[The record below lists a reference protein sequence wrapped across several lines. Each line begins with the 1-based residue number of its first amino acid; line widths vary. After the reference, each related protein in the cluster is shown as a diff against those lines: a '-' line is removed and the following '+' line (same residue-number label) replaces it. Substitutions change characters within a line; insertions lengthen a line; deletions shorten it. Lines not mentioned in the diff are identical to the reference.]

1 MIIFYLFACLSLS
14 LLQTCL
20 TDNDNNYKMYSHHK
34 MYYIEGHEEGMD
46 KAMDFLTKN
55 YEIPYHS
62 RSEKGCH
69 MLVAPE
75 LVPLVEGISYTH
87 GLNTKVILNDFS
99 ELIRNEK
106 NRTSKTNDGFSW
118 TAYYDV
124 DDIYNYLQNMSDQH
138 PQWAQL
144 VVGGQSY
151 EGRQI
156 LGLRINTPTDVDKP
170 VMFIESGI
178 HAREWITPATTT
190 YFINEL
196 LTSSDPEIMEMRDQ
210 FDWHIFPTVNPDG
223 YHYSY
228 TRDRMWRKTRSP
240 SENGCYGADPNRN
253 WDYNW
258 LDYGSSSNPCN
269 YQTYAGSKPFSE
281 IETRS
286 LSEYISGLE
295 NMLGYIAFHA
305 DAQMLLLPY
314 SDSSEHVD
322 NYDDLKQIG
331 DASLSRG
338 YAVNKAKYDGPGT
351 ASEILYK
358 ASGGSID
365 WVRYTQGTRLVYV
378 YELRGRFFQWP
389 ASRIHEQ
396 GDEVTQMMVGLVSEA
411 RNLGYF

>member
-1 MIIFYLFACLSLS
+1 
-14 LLQTCL
+14 
-20 TDNDNNYKMYSHHK
+20 
-34 MYYIEGHEEGMD
+34 
-46 KAMDFLTKN
+46 
-55 YEIPYHS
+55 
-62 RSEKGCH
+62 
-69 MLVAPE
+69 
-75 LVPLVEGISYTH
+75 
-87 GLNTKVILNDFS
+87 
-99 ELIRNEK
+99 
-106 NRTSKTNDGFSW
+106 
-118 TAYYDV
+118 
-124 DDIYNYLQNMSDQH
+124 MSDQH

-151 EGRQI
+151 EGRKI
-156 LGLRINTPTDVDKP
+156 LGLRINTPTDVNKP

-196 LTSSDPEIMEMRDQ
+196 LTSSDPEIMEMRDL

-228 TRDRMWRKTRSP
+228 TRV
-240 SENGCYGADPNRN
+240 N
-253 WDYNW
+253 
-258 LDYGSSSNPCN
+258 YGSSSNPCN
-269 YQTYAGSKPFSE
+269 YQTYAGSQPFSE

-295 NMLGYIAFHA
+295 NMLGYISFHA

-314 SDSSEHVD
+314 SDSSEHID

-331 DASLSRG
+331 DASLRRG

-396 GDEVTQMMVGLVSEA
+396 GDEVTQMMAGLVSEA

>member
-1 MIIFYLFACLSLS
+1 MIIFYLFVCVSF
-14 LLQTCL
+14 LQTCL
-20 TDNDNNYKMYSHHK
+20 TDNGNNYIMYSNHK
-34 MYYIEGHEEGMD
+34 MYHIQGNEDGMD
-46 KAMDFLTKN
+46 KAMDFLTEN
-55 YEIPYHS
+55 YDIPYHS
-62 RSEKGCH
+62 RTEKGCH

-75 LVPLVEGISYTH
+75 LAPIVEGISQTY
-87 GLNTKVILNDFS
+87 GLATKVIYDDFS
-99 ELIRNEK
+99 ELIRVEK
-106 NRTSKTNDGFSW
+106 NNKRANEEFSW

-156 LGLRINTPTDVDKP
+156 LGLRINTPTDVNKP

-196 LTSSDPEIMEMRDQ
+196 LTSSDPEIMEMRDL

-240 SENGCYGADPNRN
+240 SPNGCVGTDANRN

-258 LDYGSSSNPCN
+258 MDYGSSSNPCN
-269 YQTYAGSKPFSE
+269 YQTYAGSQPFSE

-295 NMLGYIAFHA
+295 NMLGITIFHI
-305 DAQMLLLPY
+305 D
-314 SDSSEHVD
+314 
-322 NYDDLKQIG
+322 KQIG
-331 DASLSRG
+331 DASLRRG

-389 ASRIHEQ
+389 ASRIHQQ
-396 GDEVTQMMVGLVSEA
+396 GDEVTQMMAGLVSEA

>member
-1 MIIFYLFACLSLS
+1 MIIFYLFVCASF
-14 LLQTCL
+14 LQTCL
-20 TDNDNNYKMYSHHK
+20 TDNGNNYIMYSNHK
-34 MYYIEGHEEGMD
+34 MYRIQGNEDGMD
-46 KAMDFLTKN
+46 KTMDFLTEN
-55 YEIPYHS
+55 YDIPYHS
-62 RSEKGCH
+62 RTEKGCH

-75 LVPLVEGISYTH
+75 LAPIVESISQTH
-87 GLNTKVILNDFS
+87 GLATKVIYDDFS
-99 ELIRNEK
+99 ELIRVEK
-106 NRTSKTNDGFSW
+106 NNKRANEEFSW

-156 LGLRINTPTDVDKP
+156 LGLRINTPTDVNKP
-170 VMFIESGI
+170 VMFIES
-178 HAREWITPATTT
+178 
-190 YFINEL
+190 
-196 LTSSDPEIMEMRDQ
+196 
-210 FDWHIFPTVNPDG
+210 
-223 YHYSY
+223 
-228 TRDRMWRKTRSP
+228 
-240 SENGCYGADPNRN
+240 
-253 WDYNW
+253 
-258 LDYGSSSNPCN
+258 DYGSSSNPCN
-269 YQTYAGSKPFSE
+269 YQTYAGSQPFSE

-295 NMLGYIAFHA
+295 NMLGYISFHA

-314 SDSSEHVD
+314 SDSSEHID

-331 DASLSRG
+331 DASLRRG

-396 GDEVTQMMVGLVSEA
+396 GDEVTQMMAGLVSEA